1 MKIIIA
7 AASALALSILTTFA
21 TSQDDAFQKV
31 AHDYVE
37 QYLQANPEQ
46 ATELGDHRFDGEL
59 TDYSAEARAK
69 DLATQK
75 EFRDKLNAIDGTQLT
90 GANNIDFRILKE
102 NIDYEIFRAEELKE
116 PEWNPLVYMQSLAN
130 SLYLLVARDFAPA
143 EKRIPSLRQ
152 RLEKIPGVIAQ
163 AKANLQHP
171 PRIHTETAI
180 EQTQGAINLV
190 RTELAPLLDQAPQMK
205 KDLAPLQDKTAA
217 ALEDYKKWLQNDLL
231 PRSDGDFR
239 LGAEKYRKKLR
250 FALASDLPMEEIM
263 KRAKAD
269 LEQTQTAIYET
280 ALPLYKKYFPN
291 ADQQSVADKHKVTA
305 AVLDKLAEQ
314 HPNDATVVDYAKKVV
329 TEATDFV
336 KRHDVVGVPN
346 VPLDVIAMP
355 EFKRGVAIA
364 YCDAPGPLEKNGKTF
379 FAVAPT
385 PKDWSKERKE
395 SFFREYNNYMI
406 RDLTVHEAM
415 PGHFLQLARSN
426 EFRAPTLVRAIFQSG
441 PFIEGWAVYCE
452 QVMAE
457 QGYGGPEV
465 KMQQL
470 KMRLRAICN
479 AILDQSIHAGNMS
492 EKEAM
497 DLMTKEGYQQEGE
510 AVAKWKRARL
520 TSAQLSTYFVGA
532 TEHLDLRAAEQKK
545 LGDQFNLKKY
555 NDQVI
560 SYGSP
565 PVKYVR
571 ELMGFKER
579 RLSATAELAPST
591 ASGEADHSLDLGA
604 TLFAVFAF
612 ARCSCSWLS
621 CSRQPHKL
629 IEIKRA
635 ATFGSHFSKFDLIP
649 AVHPIYL
656 IAFLSNTHRFAR
668 DHAMNDFFVFG
679 SWPASHSAA
688 TPINSMPDVVISV
701 GPLLEVE
708 K

>member
-1 MKIIIA
+1 MKVVITAGVLLSLSTLNATATTQDEKFQEIA
-7 AASALALSILTTFA
+7 R
-21 TSQDDAFQKV
+21 
-31 AHDYVE
+31 DYVE
-37 QYLQANPEQ
+37 RYLQANPEA
-46 ATELGDHRFDGEL
+46 ATELGDHRFDGQL
-59 TDYSAEARAK
+59 TDYSSEARAK
-69 DLATQK
+69 DLAAQK
-75 EFRDKLNAIDGTQLT
+75 EFRDKLGAIDGSQLT

-102 NIDYEIFRAEELKE
+102 NIDYQIFQDEELKQ
-116 PEWNPLVYMQSLAN
+116 PDWNPLVYMQSLAN
-130 SLYLLVARDFAPA
+130 SLYLLVARDFASA
-143 EKRIPSLRQ
+143 EKRIPNLRQ
-152 RLEKIPGVIAQ
+152 RMEKIPGVIAQ
-163 AKANLQHP
+163 AQANLQHP

-190 RTELAPLLDQAPQMK
+190 RADLAPLLDQAPQLK
-205 KDLAPLQDKTAA
+205 AELAPLQAKTAA

-263 KRAKAD
+263 KRARAD
-269 LEQTQTAIYET
+269 LDQTQTAIYET

-291 ADQQSVADKHKVTA
+291 ADPAAAGVADKHKVTA
-305 AVLDKLAEQ
+305 MVLDKLAEQ
-314 HPNDATVVDYAKKVV
+314 HPNDATVVDFAKKIV

-336 KRHDVVGVPN
+336 KQRDLVTVPN

-364 YCDAPGPLEKNGKTF
+364 YCDAPGPLEKNGRTF

-385 PKDWSKERKE
+385 PKEWSKQRKE

-415 PGHFLQLARSN
+415 PGHFLQLARAN
-426 EFRAPTLVRAIFQSG
+426 EFRAPTLVRGIFQSG
-441 PFIEGWAVYCE
+441 SFIEGWAVYCE
-452 QVMAE
+452 QMMAE

-497 DLMTKEGYQQEGE
+497 DLMTKEAYQQEGE

-532 TEHLDLRAAEQKK
+532 TEHLDLREAEQKK
-545 LGDQFNLKKY
+545 LGNDFNLKKY

-571 ELMGFKER
+571 ELMLQG
-579 RLSATAELAPST
+579 TT
-591 ASGEADHSLDLGA
+591 AS
-604 TLFAVFAF
+604 
-612 ARCSCSWLS
+612 
-621 CSRQPHKL
+621 QPS
-629 IEIKRA
+629 
-635 ATFGSHFSKFDLIP
+635 G
-649 AVHPIYL
+649 
-656 IAFLSNTHRFAR
+656 
-668 DHAMNDFFVFG
+668 
-679 SWPASHSAA
+679 
-688 TPINSMPDVVISV
+688 
-701 GPLLEVE
+701 
-708 K
+708 

>member
-1 MKIIIA
+1 MKTFIA
-7 AASALALSILTTFA
+7 AASVLALSSLTTSA
-21 TSQDDAFQKV
+21 TPQDDAFQKL
-31 AHDYVE
+31 AHGYVE
-37 QYLQANPEQ
+37 QYLQVNPEQ

-69 DLATQK
+69 DLAMQK
-75 EFRDKLNAIDGTQLT
+75 EYRDKLSAIDGSQLT
-90 GANNIDFRILKE
+90 GANTIDFRILKE

-130 SLYLLVARDFAPA
+130 SLYLLIARDFAPA

-152 RLEKIPGVIAQ
+152 RMEKILGVIAQ

-180 EQTQGAINLV
+180 EQAQGAINLV
-190 RTELAPLLDQAPQMK
+190 RAELSPLLDQAPQMK
-205 KDLAPLQDKTAA
+205 KELGPSQDKTAA
-217 ALEDYKKWLQNDLL
+217 ALDDYKKWLQNDLL

-239 LGAEKYRKKLR
+239 LGGQKYRKKMR

-263 KRAKAD
+263 KRAKGD

-291 ADQQSVADKHKVTA
+291 ADPAAAGLADKHKVTA
-305 AVLDKLAEQ
+305 AVLGKLAEQ
-314 HPNDATVVDYAKKVV
+314 HPNDATVVDYAKKI
-329 TEATDFV
+329 TAEATDFV
-336 KRHDVVGVPN
+336 KQHDLVTVPE

-364 YCDAPGPLEKNGKTF
+364 YCDAPGPLDKTGKTF

-385 PKDWSKERKE
+385 PKDWAKERKE

-415 PGHFLQLARSN
+415 PGHFLQLARAN

-441 PFIEGWAVYCE
+441 TFIEGWAVYCE
-452 QVMAE
+452 QIMAE

-520 TSAQLSTYFVGA
+520 TSTQLSTYFVGA
-532 TEHLDLRAAEQKK
+532 TEHLDLRGAEQKK

-571 ELMGFKER
+571 EL
-579 RLSATAELAPST
+579 L
-591 ASGEADHSLDLGA
+591 
-604 TLFAVFAF
+604 
-612 ARCSCSWLS
+612 
-621 CSRQPHKL
+621 KL
-629 IEIKRA
+629 
-635 ATFGSHFSKFDLIP
+635 
-649 AVHPIYL
+649 
-656 IAFLSNTHRFAR
+656 
-668 DHAMNDFFVFG
+668 
-679 SWPASHSAA
+679 
-688 TPINSMPDVVISV
+688 
-701 GPLLEVE
+701 
-708 K
+708 

>member
-7 AASALALSILTTFA
+7 AAAALSLSILNTSA
-21 TSQDDAFQKV
+21 TPQDDAFQKI

-37 QYLQANPEQ
+37 QYLRTNPEQ
-46 ATELGDHRFDGEL
+46 ATELGDHRFDGQL
-59 TDYSAEARAK
+59 TDYSPEERAK

-75 EFRDKLNAIDGTQLT
+75 EFRDKLSAVDGSQLT
-90 GANNIDFRILKE
+90 GANNVDFRILKE
-102 NIDYEIFRAEELKE
+102 NIDYQIFQAEELKE

-130 SLYLLVARDFAPA
+130 SLYLLVARDFAPP
-143 EKRIPSLRQ
+143 EQRIPNLRQ
-152 RLEKIPGVIAQ
+152 RMEKIPGVIAQ
-163 AKANLQHP
+163 AQANLQHP
-171 PRIHTETAI
+171 PRVHTETAI
-180 EQTQGAINLV
+180 EQTRGAINLV
-190 RTELAPLLDQAPQMK
+190 RADLAPLLDQAPQMK
-205 KDLAPLQDKTAA
+205 NELAPLQAKTAA

-269 LEQTQTAIYET
+269 LDRTQTAIYET
-280 ALPLYKKYFPN
+280 ALPLYKKYFPS
-291 ADQQSVADKHKVTA
+291 ADPAAAGLPDKHKVTA

-314 HPNDATVVDYAKKVV
+314 HPNDATVVDYAKKIV

-336 KRHDVVGVPN
+336 KQHDLVSLPK

-385 PKDWSKERKE
+385 PKDWSKERKA

-415 PGHFLQLARSN
+415 PGHFLQLARAN

-441 PFIEGWAVYCE
+441 TFIEGWAVYCE
-452 QVMAE
+452 QMMAE
-457 QGYGGPEV
+457 HGYGGSEV

-492 EKEAM
+492 EQEAL
-497 DLMTKEGYQQEGE
+497 DLMMKEGYQQEGE

-520 TSAQLSTYFVGA
+520 TSTQLSTYFVGV
-532 TEHLDLRAAEQKK
+532 TEHLDLRDLAKKDAGAAF
-545 LGDQFNLKKY
+545 DQKKY

-571 ELMGFKER
+571 ELMG
-579 RLSATAELAPST
+579 L
-591 ASGEADHSLDLGA
+591 
-604 TLFAVFAF
+604 
-612 ARCSCSWLS
+612 
-621 CSRQPHKL
+621 
-629 IEIKRA
+629 
-635 ATFGSHFSKFDLIP
+635 
-649 AVHPIYL
+649 
-656 IAFLSNTHRFAR
+656 
-668 DHAMNDFFVFG
+668 
-679 SWPASHSAA
+679 
-688 TPINSMPDVVISV
+688 
-701 GPLLEVE
+701 
-708 K
+708 